1 MGCAGPGERVAER
14 KTSFPK
20 GQPLGLHLPLHCHSS
35 YTYAVPSSLRNL
47 VWSLVLRSQ
56 KTRIWELTPPVYR
69 LRSSSISAAAL
80 IAWTSFPLQGVVCLV
95 GEAFSHLGTSLS
107 ISPLS
112 FPSAFSDPV
121 FEPACLPGLV
131 LSRHLQGSRLWP
143 LDLVVC
149 DLHPLCLPL
158 LVPTRLQGF

>member
-1 MGCAGPGERVAER
+1 MLRER
-14 KTSFPK
+14 
-20 GQPLGLHLPLHCHSS
+20 LHSPRVSPWVCIC
-35 YTYAVPSSLRNL
+35 PSTAIPHTPTLFHRLFRNL

-56 KTRIWELTPPVYR
+56 KTRIWELTPPMYR

-158 LVPTRLQGF
+158 LVPTHLQGF